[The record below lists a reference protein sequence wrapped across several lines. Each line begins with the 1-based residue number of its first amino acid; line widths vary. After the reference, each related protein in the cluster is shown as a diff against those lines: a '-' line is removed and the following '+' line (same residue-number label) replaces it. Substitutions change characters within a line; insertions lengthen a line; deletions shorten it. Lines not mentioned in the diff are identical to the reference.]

1 MSVKNAERVLVFGDD
16 MRIFL
21 AVVRSL
27 GRAGKLVH
35 AAPFNW
41 NSPALKSKYISAVH
55 HLPRYSDSPA
65 LWREAVLK
73 LLQHQA
79 FDLIVPCCDDRSILP
94 FHMHRSDFANYRVA
108 IPNELSLDLLFD
120 KERTHEMCIELGIP
134 AAPAARLQRHDNARD
149 LISRF
154 GIPLVIKPRRSY
166 WADRLD
172 AWGKVFI
179 VESENELNKV
189 LNTIEEHWRYL
200 VEGYFQGEGVGVS
213 VLAEDGVILQSFQ
226 HRRLR
231 EGWGGS
237 SSYRISES
245 LDAHLYIACE
255 KICARTSFTG
265 VCMFEFRRNAGNG
278 NWVLLE
284 TNARFWGSLPL
295 PLSLGV
301 DFPRYL
307 YDLLVHR
314 RRPEPIKYPVG
325 MRSRNVVLDGLNL
338 VASLRR
344 MRRNQWGTWAGEFGN
359 FLAQPAHWLSGSE
372 QSDTFVSDDLRPAF
386 WESATLFKSVL
397 QKRERSQNHSLR
409 RRQSE
414 QTI

>member
-1 MSVKNAERVLVFGDD
+1 MSMKGAERVLVFGDD

-27 GRAGKLVH
+27 GRAGKEVH

-41 NSPALKSKYISAVH
+41 HSPALKSRYISAVH
-55 HLPRYSDSPA
+55 PLPRYSDSPT
-65 LWREAVLK
+65 LWREAVLD
-73 LLQHQA
+73 LLRHQS

-94 FHMHRSDFANYRVA
+94 FHIHRQDFSGYRVA
-108 IPNELSLDLLFD
+108 IPNAVSMDLLFD
-120 KERTHEMCIELGIP
+120 KECTHEMCVELGIP
-134 AAPAARLQRHDNARD
+134 AAPTARLQPNDSAQD

-154 GIPLVIKPRRSY
+154 GLPLVIKPRRSY

-179 VESENELNKV
+179 VESETNLQKV
-189 LNTIEEHWRYL
+189 LGSVQEPWRYL

-213 VLAEDGVILQSFQ
+213 VLAENGTILQSFQ

-245 LDAHLYIACE
+245 LDPRLHAACV
-255 KICARTSFTG
+255 KICAHTSLTG
-265 VCMFEFRRNAGNG
+265 VCMFEFRRNAATRD
-278 NWVLLE
+278 WILLE

-307 YDLLVHR
+307 YDLLVRHR
-314 RRPEPIKYPVG
+314 RPDPVEYLAG
-325 MRSRNVVLDGLNL
+325 MKSRNVVLDGLNL
-338 VASLRR
+338 ITSLRR
-344 MRRNQWGTWAGEFGN
+344 LRRDQWGAWFAELGN
-359 FLAQPAHWLSGSE
+359 FLAQPIYWLRGSE
-372 QSDTFVSDDLRPAF
+372 QSDTFVSDDLRPAL
-386 WESATLFKSVL
+386 WECAMLLKGVL
-397 QKRERSQNHSLR
+397 QKLQRTQSSALKR
-409 RRQSE
+409 RNSE
-414 QTI
+414 QTA

>member
-1 MSVKNAERVLVFGDD
+1 MSVKRAERVLVFGDD

-27 GRAGKLVH
+27 GRAGKDVH

-41 NSPALKSKYISAVH
+41 SSPALKSRYIRAIH
-55 HLPRYSDSPA
+55 YLPRYSDSPTA
-65 LWREAVLK
+65 WREAVID
-73 LLQHQA
+73 LLRRQS

-94 FHMHRSDFANYRVA
+94 FDIHRQDFSRYRVA
-108 IPNELSLDLLFD
+108 IPNALSMDLLFD
-120 KERTHEMCIELGIP
+120 KECTHEMCVQLGIP
-134 AAPAARLQRHDNARD
+134 TAPGARLQANDSSQD

-154 GIPLVIKPRRSY
+154 GLPLVIKPRRSY

-179 VESENELNKV
+179 VESEAELQKLLV
-189 LNTIEEHWRYL
+189 TVQEPWRFL
-200 VEGYFQGEGVGVS
+200 VEGYFKGEGVGFS
-213 VLAEDGVILQSFQ
+213 VLAENGVILQSFQ

-245 LDAHLYIACE
+245 LDPRLRAACE
-255 KICARTSFTG
+255 KICAHTKLTG
-265 VCMFEFRRNAGNG
+265 VCMFEFRRNAKGD
-278 NWVLLE
+278 WVLLE

-295 PLSLGV
+295 PLALGV

-307 YDLLVHR
+307 YELLVHQR
-314 RRPEPIKYPVG
+314 QPNSAEYVAG

-338 VASLRR
+338 FTSLRR
-344 MRRNQWGTWAGEFGN
+344 IRAGHWGGWIGEFGN
-359 FLAQPAHWLSGSE
+359 FLAQPAYWLRGSE
-372 QSDTFVSDDLRPAF
+372 TSDTFVSDDFWPAL
-386 WESATLFKSVL
+386 WECATILKGAL
-397 QKRERSQNHSLR
+397 QRRERTQISSLR
-409 RRQSE
+409 RRNSE
-414 QTI
+414 RTA